1 MKLKDRTDTHQFD
14 WSFYTHDA
22 GAATAAAKEIV
33 NGKTIKFALFDRD
46 KNDSTH
52 MIYKGHCF
60 IGLSELGNDKENR
73 CLALRYSTGLKLEEA
88 GSHSLIPSWNQDAG
102 DVVLIAATIARR
114 LSFEATD
121 FFIDT
126 EECSIIPLFA
136 DHYNRQILPYD
147 YVNGYL
153 IRFNS
158 MFDKYIVSHDEV
170 GAGLAEFDKLS
181 EAKQYC
187 LNG

>member
-73 CLALRYSTGLKLEEA
+73 GLALRYSTGLKLEEA

-114 LSFEATD
+114 LSFDATD

-126 EECSIIPLFA
+126 GCSIT
-136 DHYNRQILPYD
+136 HD